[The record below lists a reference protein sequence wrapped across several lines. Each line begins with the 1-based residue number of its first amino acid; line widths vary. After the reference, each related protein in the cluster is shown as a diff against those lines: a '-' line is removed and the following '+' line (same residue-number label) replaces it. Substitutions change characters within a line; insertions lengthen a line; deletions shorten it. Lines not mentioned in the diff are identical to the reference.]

1 MVHSALKA
9 ADELLAKGVD
19 VVVVDAYSLPL
30 DTEELLTLA
39 AGHPILTVEDCYT
52 GGIGSEIAEAVA
64 RKAKGDRSLVE
75 SMTVR
80 KLPKS
85 GKTADDVLA
94 YCHLAVSDIVGK
106 AKEIVG

>member
-1 MVHSALKA
+1 MSNYAPEQLA
-9 ADELLAKGVD
+9 AARAAKSPEELLA
-19 VVVVDAYSLPL
+19 
-30 DTEELLTLA
+30 LA
-39 AGHPILTVEDCYT
+39 ADCPILTVEDCYT

-85 GKTADDVLA
+85 GKTAEDVLA
-94 YCHLAVSDIVGK
+94 YCHLAVSDIVEK
-106 AKEIVG
+106 AKGLV